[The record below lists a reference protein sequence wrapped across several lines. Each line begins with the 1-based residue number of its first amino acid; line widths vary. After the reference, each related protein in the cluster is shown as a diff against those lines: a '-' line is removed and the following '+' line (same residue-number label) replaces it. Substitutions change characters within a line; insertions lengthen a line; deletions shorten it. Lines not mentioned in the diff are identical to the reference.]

1 MKIKL
6 NEEEYLH
13 LKASDE
19 TLSKLMDKW
28 GILEI
33 NTTDNL
39 FEFIIREIIEQMLSI
54 KAAECIFNRLKN
66 IVNEITPNSISNLT
80 QEEIKAIGTSTKKA
94 EYIKAFAEDV
104 LFNRFNIDRLK
115 TLNDEELIKSL
126 TSIKGIGVWTA
137 EMVACFGLGRKD
149 IWSFNDVAI
158 KNGILKANP
167 KFKTISRQRFDKI
180 GNRYRPYRSFAALYY
195 YQENDN

>member
-104 LFNRFNIDRLK
+104 LFNRFNIDRLI

-149 IWSFNDVAI
+149 IWSFNDVAL